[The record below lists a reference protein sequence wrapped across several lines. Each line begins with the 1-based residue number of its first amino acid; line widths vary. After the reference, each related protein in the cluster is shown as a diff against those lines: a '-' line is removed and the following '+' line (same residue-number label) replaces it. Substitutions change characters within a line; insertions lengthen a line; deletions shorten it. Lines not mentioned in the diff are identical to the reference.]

1 LSAVAPARPSAPLW
15 QKLLPWAITLV
26 CFAFL
31 FMRVRGAAAREQLDV
46 VTYMARVLG
55 AVRWGPWLALMV
67 PYSLLFLV
75 VDTAVI
81 WRVVNWFNARVRLA
95 DVLPIRASSYILSI
109 VNEQVGKGAIAV
121 YLNKRHGIPG
131 WEVGSSML
139 FVMFC
144 EFYYL
149 LAWATLGFALAR
161 GALPPIFGAIPWVAL
176 GAAAFFVAWTAYFS
190 GRIAPGSQLRERAI
204 LRAFRLA
211 KPWHY
216 LAVMLL
222 KSPAM
227 LAAVGVY
234 TVAAGLFG
242 IPVDLR
248 EMLGYLPV
256 IFFGAA
262 VPGPMRTVAITL
274 WVVLFPGYEGQVTT
288 FAFLQHNFFVFF
300 NAAIGL
306 VFLRRAYRELFA
318 SPATTI
324 TPSRQESSSS

>member
-1 LSAVAPARPSAPLW
+1 LSEPVARRSPPLW

-31 FMRVRGAAAREQLDV
+31 FMRVRGAAAREGLGLAA
-46 VTYMARVLG
+46 YMGQILSE
-55 AVRWGPWLALMV
+55 VRWGPWLALMV

-75 VDTAVI
+75 VDTLVI
-81 WRVVNWFNARVRLA
+81 WRVINWFNAPVRLR

-121 YLNKRHGIPG
+121 YMNRRHGIPG

-149 LAWATLGFALAR
+149 LAWATFGFFLAR
-161 GALPPIFGAIPWVAL
+161 GGLPPIFGAIPWVAL
-176 GAAAFFVAWTAYFS
+176 AAATFFVVWTAYFA
-190 GRIAPGSQLRERAI
+190 GRILPASGLRDRAL

-211 KPWHY
+211 KPRHY
-216 LAVMLL
+216 LAVMAL

-274 WVVLFPGYEGQVTT
+274 WVVLFPGYEGEVTT

-318 SPATTI
+318 GSGTTI
-324 TPSRQESSSS
+324 TPSRHEPSTS

>member
-1 LSAVAPARPSAPLW
+1 MNAPAPRAAAPLW
-15 QKLLPWAITLV
+15 QKLLPWAITLA

-31 FMRVRGAAAREQLDV
+31 FARVNGAAAREGLDLT
-46 VTYMARVLG
+46 TYMARVLG
-55 AVRWGPWLALMV
+55 SVRWGPWLALMI

-75 VDTAVI
+75 IDTLVI
-81 WRVVNWFNARVRLA
+81 WRVIGWFNAKVALG

-109 VNEQVGKGAIAV
+109 VNEQVGKGAIAL
-121 YLNKRHGIPG
+121 YMNRRHGIPG

-149 LAWATLGFALAR
+149 LAWATLGWALSR
-161 GALPPIFGAIPWVAL
+161 STLPALFGVIPWVAV
-176 GAAAFFVAWTAYFS
+176 AALLAFALWTAYFS
-190 GRIAPGSQLRERAI
+190 GRVFASSRVRERAI

-211 KPWHY
+211 RPWQY
-216 LAVMLL
+216 GAVMLL
-222 KSPAM
+222 RSPAM
-227 LAAVGVY
+227 LAAVAVY

-242 IPVDLR
+242 IPVELH

-274 WVVLFPGYEGQVTT
+274 WVVLFPGYEGAVTT

-318 SPATTI
+318 GSGTTI
-324 TPSRQESSSS
+324 TPSRQEPSAS

>member
-1 LSAVAPARPSAPLW
+1 MSAPAPRANAPLW
-15 QKLLPWAITLV
+15 QKLLPWVITLV

-31 FMRVRGAAAREQLDV
+31 FARVRSAAAREGADLAS
-46 VTYMARVLG
+46 YMARVL
-55 AVRWGPWLALMV
+55 ASVRWGPWLALMV

-75 VDTAVI
+75 IDTLVI
-81 WRVVNWFNARVRLA
+81 WRVIGWFNAPVRLR

-109 VNEQVGKGAIAV
+109 VNEQVGKGAIAL
-121 YLNKRHGIPG
+121 YMNRRHGIPG

-149 LAWATLGFALAR
+149 LAWAALGYFLSR
-161 GALPPIFGAIPWVAL
+161 GTLPPVFGVIPWVA
-176 GAAAFFVAWTAYFS
+176 GAALLFLALWTAYFS
-190 GRIAPGSQLRERAI
+190 GRVLPGSQVRERAI

-211 KPWHY
+211 RPWQY

-227 LAAVGVY
+227 LAAVAVY
-234 TVAAGLFG
+234 TTAAGLFG

-306 VFLRRAYRELFA
+306 VFLRHAYRELFA
-318 SPATTI
+318 GSASTI
-324 TPSRQESSSS
+324 TPSRHEPSAS